1 MRFTE
6 FKLITE
12 DVAAM
17 QEINRMS
24 QTIVNYFNQN
34 PKLVTYGTKVPLD
47 DIITDKFSDPKL
59 ELMRRTVI
67 IELDT
72 MRKFVQLDNGRYE
85 LRSPKGGMS
94 SDFVDPNSFD
104 PKTGKPMSTGAGSLA
119 WDHARAGT
127 VPYQIG
133 MGSKL
138 TLKLPVDALNRD
150 FDTMNRKSRFF
161 YVDQSSAELQ
171 RKATEYARGI
181 RSTIVH
187 ELNHNYNTLQGM
199 DLSKARAAADT
210 NKFRAANQAK
220 WTDFIANAEDEAFLN
235 KNLNLFT
242 DKTSPDQVKD
252 LFKNSH
258 ELIAAR
264 KHFQQLERIIA
275 TRSEYIQI
283 LEEYIKDYGPNDEV
297 KQKLTTAREQLA
309 SLKVQEQE
317 EKVNVKTLSDKQKRL
332 KKELSKLKPDLT
344 KPTEYHDDAYWSSNT
359 EVNSRLQQVSLDIA
373 RELKNNPNMSNQ
385 AINDLIMKTFG
396 NHQITVE
403 FMNVDEMRKKWKL
416 ESYKTTDR
424 NFKDRVQGWIQ
435 DGDLHE
441 QYQRQAFASAMEKPE
456 FKRYVNIAYKF
467 VQAEQANPISMGK
480 ASEITLGQR
489 LKAALT
495 GIPQAEIPDAILPSA
510 KDAAKS
516 GLRQAVT
523 PGSPLRQNMVAAT
536 VEASKKL
543 DTPAALKTLKVAGKV
558 LVPAGVVVEI
568 YRGFDQIKTLPDDM
582 PDEEYKQQVQI
593 IIAKLVAEFGLVWIA
608 ALAGAWAAG
617 TVLSTMLPGLGTVA
631 GAVVGF
637 IAGGA
642 AGYLALEFAG
652 DSVASITEFIV
663 KELRGNKQPKLTGA
677 QGAANA
683 RNAVSNFNTAGNP
696 KPVQNE
702 SLDRIIELAVVK
714 KPT

>member
-12 DVAAM
+12 DVTAM

-24 QTIVNYFNQN
+24 QTIVNYFNQR
-34 PKLVTYGTKVPLD
+34 PELVTYGSKVPLE
-47 DIITDKFSDPKL
+47 DIITDRFSDPKL

-72 MRKFVQLDNGRYE
+72 MRKFVQVGDRYE

-94 SDFVDPNSFD
+94 ADFVDPYSFD
-104 PKTGKPMSTGAGSLA
+104 PKTGNPMSTGAGKLA

-127 VPYQIG
+127 VPYQVG

-138 TLKLPVDALNRD
+138 TLKLPADALNRD

-161 YVDQSSAELQ
+161 HSDQSSAELQ
-171 RKATEYARGI
+171 RMATEYARGI

-199 DLSKARAAADT
+199 DLSKARSDADT
-210 NKFRAANQAK
+210 NKFRAANYAK
-220 WTDFIANAEDEAFLN
+220 WKTFIANADNEAFLN

-242 DKTSPDQVKD
+242 DKDSPDQVKD

-258 ELIAAR
+258 ELVAAR
-264 KHFQQLERIIA
+264 KHFQQLERMIA
-275 TRSEYIQI
+275 TRTEYIQT
-283 LEEYIKDYGPNDEV
+283 LEDYIKDYGTNDEL
-297 KQKLTTAREQLA
+297 KEKLTTAREQLA
-309 SLKVQEQE
+309 NLNVQAQE
-317 EKVNVKTLSDKQKRL
+317 ERANIKTLSDKQKLL
-332 KKELSKLKPDLT
+332 KKDLAKLKPDLT

-373 RELKNNPNMSNQ
+373 RELKNTPNMSNQ

-403 FMNVDEMRKKWKL
+403 FMNVDDMRTKWKL

-435 DGDLHE
+435 NGDLDE
-441 QYQRQAFASAMEKPE
+441 KYQRQAFASAMEKPE

-480 ASEITLGQR
+480 ASEITLGQK

-510 KDAAKS
+510 KDAAIS
-516 GLRQAVT
+516 GIRQAVT

-543 DTPAALKTLKVAGKV
+543 DTPGALKALEVGGKV
-558 LVPAGVVVEI
+558 LVSAGIVVEM
-568 YRGFDQIKTLPDDM
+568 YRGFDQIKALPADM
-582 PDEEYKQQVQI
+582 PDDKYKEAVQL
-593 IIAKLVAEFGLVWIA
+593 IIAKLVAEFGLVYVA
-608 ALAGAWAAG
+608 ALSGAWASGVA
-617 TVLSTMLPGLGTVA
+617 LSAMLPGLGTVA

-663 KELRGNKQPKLTGA
+663 KELRSNRQPKLTGA

-683 RNAVSNFNTAGNP
+683 RSAVSNFNTAGNP

-702 SLDRIIELAVVK
+702 SLARIVELSAVK